1 MALPGVKTIVKDRFY
16 SISRQD
22 TPVGPRIC
30 VIAMRNTND
39 GDGNVA
45 DLDVVQVTKESDVI
59 TAFGEGS
66 QLHKAYKEL
75 VSAGADRIFMVP
87 LPSDTVFNHTS
98 GTVTSSSFGGD
109 VFEAAFVAAETAMPD
124 IIVPWGRG
132 GVPSDWQSPA
142 TPSDDEEY
150 GFHADNTATAANN
163 WAFKV
168 ATKVKDISENT
179 NPCVAVMGI
188 RPWIG
193 SGSTPA
199 TTETMT
205 PANVSSHMGLTRLPD
220 RNSLSGSEYTW
231 GSVGR
236 YVIVIAAEVKPV
248 NYSSQNYSDF
258 GYANGATTLAAS
270 LSRMASYISP
280 VNKTVFNVTRL
291 RYNPT
296 RTQLSNNTNTGVV
309 DKGVN
314 AIVLNFNK
322 VPVYAEGQTFAPDSS
337 DYVRVSTS
345 RIVNEASLVV
355 RQVCQKFIGE
365 PSTMQVRNSMET
377 AITSG
382 LRGMQQLG
390 ALLDSDF
397 TVSYIP
403 AENKAII
410 DLVLTPAFELKSIQ
424 VSIAVNL

>member
-30 VIAMRNTND
+30 VIGTRTTAD
-39 GDGNVA
+39 GTGNVA

-66 QLHKAYKEL
+66 QLHKSYKEL

-87 LPSDTVFNHTS
+87 LPSNTAYNHTTGALTS
-98 GTVTSSSFGGD
+98 GGIDIFD
-109 VFEAAFVAAETAMPD
+109 DAFAAAEVSMPD
-124 IIVPWGRG
+124 LVIPYGRG
-132 GVPSDWQSPA
+132 GTPSDWQSPA
-142 TPSDDEEY
+142 TPSDDVEY
-150 GFHADNTATAANN
+150 GFHADNSTVVTNN
-163 WAFKV
+163 WAYKV
-168 ATKVKDISENT
+168 ATKIRAISENT
-179 NPCVAVMGI
+179 NPCIAVMGI
-188 RPWIG
+188 RPYIG
-193 SGSTPA
+193 TGATPA
-199 TTETMT
+199 TAEVMT
-205 PANVSSHMGLTRLPD
+205 PANVSSHMSLTNLPSRD
-220 RNSLSGSEYTW
+220 AVSGSEYVW
-231 GSVGR
+231 GNIGR
-236 YVIVIAAEVKPV
+236 YVIIVAAEVKPV
-248 NYSSQNYSDF
+248 NYSSANIADF

-296 RTQLSNNTNTGVV
+296 RTQLSNETSTGAV
-309 DKGVN
+309 DKGLN

-322 VPVYAEGQTFAPDSS
+322 VPVFAEGVTFAPSVS
-337 DYVRVSTS
+337 DYTRISTS

-355 RQVCQKFIGE
+355 RQVCQKFVGE
-365 PSTMQVRNSMET
+365 ASTMQVRNSMET

-403 AENKAII
+403 AENKALV
-410 DLVLTPAFELKSIQ
+410 DLVVTPAFELKSIEI
-424 VSIAVNL
+424 SIAVNL

>member
-22 TPVGPRIC
+22 SPVGPRIC
-30 VIAMRNTND
+30 VIGTRNTAD
-39 GDGNVA
+39 GTGNVA
-45 DLDVVQVTKESDVI
+45 DLDVVQVTKEADVI

-75 VSAGADRIFMVP
+75 VAAGADRIFMVP
-87 LPSDTVFNHTS
+87 LPSNTSFNHTN
-98 GTVTSSSFGGD
+98 GTVTSGGSD
-109 VFEAAFVAAETAMPD
+109 VFEDAFAAAEVSMPD

-132 GVPSDWQSPA
+132 GVTSDWQDPA
-142 TPSDDEEY
+142 TPSDDVEY
-150 GFHADNTATAANN
+150 GFHADNTLTVANN
-163 WAFKV
+163 WAYKV
-168 ATKVKDISENT
+168 ANKVKAISENT
-179 NPCVAVMGI
+179 NPCVAVMGV

-193 SGSTPA
+193 SGATPA
-199 TTETMT
+199 TAEVMT
-205 PANVSSHMGLTRLPD
+205 PGNVSSHLTLTRLPNKD
-220 RNSLSGSEYTW
+220 ATSGSSYTW
-231 GSVGR
+231 GGIGR
-236 YVIVIAAEVKPV
+236 YILVIAAEVKPV
-248 NYSSQNYSDF
+248 NYSSENFSDF
-258 GYANGATTLAAS
+258 GYANGATTFAAS
-270 LSRMASYISP
+270 ISRMASYVSP

-296 RTQLSNNTNTGVV
+296 RTQLSNDQATGVA
-309 DKGVN
+309 DRGVN

-322 VPVYAEGQTFAPDSS
+322 IPVYAEGMTFAPATS
-337 DYVRVSTS
+337 DYNRISTS
-345 RIVNEASLVV
+345 RIINEASLVV

-403 AENKAII
+403 SENKAIV
-410 DLVLTPAFELKSIQ
+410 DLVLTPAFELKSIEVQ
-424 VSIAVNL
+424 IAVNL